1 LETLVCQNKTPKQN
15 THTSVGYEYMESM
28 QSSSQSTTKNR
39 DNRCRQNENVINFK
53 RAYEET
59 KSARAAAKLTGQA
72 RSTAQYHAKRQ
83 RDEDSELSGFFR
95 SAPGLAFLHQL
106 VLSIEFVLSQ
116 LSHGGLRLIKKIY
129 ELSGLDRWVA
139 CSLGTLSQRIR
150 QMENH
155 LIAYGEAQETR
166 LVAQMTQDQVI
177 SCALDETF
185 PSGICLVGIEPV
197 SNFILLEEMAAKRDA
212 ATWTKAMDQRLAQL
226 PVKVIQVTSDEARAL
241 VKYTEQHLNAH
252 HSPDLFHVQQDV
264 SKASAAPLRAK
275 IKKATSVTEQT
286 QEALNTLKEQQI
298 EVESLERK
306 PVGRPV
312 DYASRII
319 EAETALELAQEAQ
332 KEAEGWRDHV
342 RKANRSLG
350 EHYHPFDIQTGR
362 KTTPSTLRR
371 ELDKAFDTI
380 ETTLEEA
387 DLSENSLKRAA
398 KARRMTG
405 AMVDT
410 LRFFWTFVYNQ
421 IKTLTLD
428 GALKS
433 VFIELLLPAIYLEL
447 HAAKAET
454 AALRKQ
460 RKAVSEQLFGQLEN
474 APPWQSMTK
483 EQQQNL
489 HRAATRCAQIFQRSS
504 SNVEGRNGQLSLHH
518 HIYKTMNKRKLK
530 AATVVHNYF
539 IRRPDG
545 TTAAERFFGN
555 APTSLF
561 DHLVSVT
568 DYPAAP
574 ARVRSNVRKMAKAA

>member
-1 LETLVCQNKTPKQN
+1 LETLVYQNKTPKQN

-28 QSSSQSTTKNR
+28 QSSSQTSTKNR

-59 KSARAAAKLTGQA
+59 KSARAAAKLTGQS

-106 VLSIEFVLSQ
+106 ALSIEFVLSQ
-116 LSHGGLRLIKKIY
+116 LSHGGLRLIQKIY

-139 CSLGTLSQRIR
+139 CSQGTLSQRIR
-150 QMENH
+150 QMENQ
-155 LIAYGEAQETR
+155 LIAYGETQETR
-166 LVAQMTQDQVI
+166 LMVQMERGQAIT
-177 SCALDETF
+177 CCLDETF

-212 ATWTKAMDQRLAQL
+212 ATWTEAMDQRLSQL
-226 PVKVIQVTSDEARAL
+226 PVNVIQVTSDEARAL
-241 VKYTEQHLNAH
+241 IKYTEQHLNAH
-252 HSPDLFHVQQDV
+252 HSPDLFHVQQEV

-275 IKKATSVTEQT
+275 IKKATSATEHAQA
-286 QEALNTLKEQQI
+286 ALHALKEQQA
-298 EVESLERK
+298 EVECLERK

-319 EAETALELAQEAQ
+319 DAEAELKLADEDL
-332 KEAEGWRDHV
+332 KETEGWREQV
-342 RKANRSLG
+342 RKANRNLG
-350 EHYHPFDIQTGR
+350 ELYHPFDMQTGR
-362 KTTPSTLRR
+362 KRTPSTLRR
-371 ELDKAFDTI
+371 GLDKAFDTI

-410 LRFFWTFVYNQ
+410 LKFFWLFVRSQ
-421 IKTLTLD
+421 IKGLGLD
-428 GALKS
+428 NALKS
-433 VFIELLLPAIYLEL
+433 VFIECLLPAVYLEL

-454 AALRKQ
+454 AELRKQ
-460 RKAVSEQLFGQLEN
+460 RKAVSRQLFEQLES
-474 APPWQSMTK
+474 APPWQSITT

-489 HRAATRCAQIFQRSS
+489 HRVATRCAQIFQRSS

-518 HIYKTMNKRKLK
+518 HIYKAMSKRKLR
-530 AATVVHNYF
+530 AATVIHNYF

-555 APTSLF
+555 APISLF
-561 DHLVSVT
+561 AHLLSVT

-574 ARVRSNVRKMAKAA
+574 ASLRSNARKLARAA